1 MFAQN
6 LYAAMPEI
14 NHKQNLIF
22 FPNLIK
28 NMHPDGAE
36 GAFAC

>member
-1 MFAQN
+1 M
-6 LYAAMPEI
+6 LEV
-14 NHKQNLIF
+14 NHKQKLI

>member
-1 MFAQN
+1 M
-6 LYAAMPEI
+6 LEI
-14 NHKQNLIF
+14 DHKRNLIF

-28 NMHPDGAE
+28 NMHPDEAVG